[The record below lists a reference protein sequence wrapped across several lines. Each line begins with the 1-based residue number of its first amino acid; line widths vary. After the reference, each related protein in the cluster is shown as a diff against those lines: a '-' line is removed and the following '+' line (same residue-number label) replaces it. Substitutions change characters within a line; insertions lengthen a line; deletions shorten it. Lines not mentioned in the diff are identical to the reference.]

1 MRYIK
6 QPPNLSPA
14 GLHRRGSTGGSFG
27 GFFVITMT
35 EKQPFVW
42 DLRRFDELFENEPSV
57 VEIENGWLTICGH
70 YPIELTRIPDERA
83 LCEWIYHLTQKTWV
97 TGEIINDFVGA
108 VFAEKGWQLYKH
120 I

>member
-1 MRYIK
+1 MQNYK
-6 QPPNLSPA
+6 QPPNPSPA
-14 GLHRRGSTGGSFG
+14 GCITGSHWRRVWGLFI
-27 GFFVITMT
+27 VTMT
-35 EKQPFVW
+35 EKEPFAW
-42 DLRRFDELFENEPSV
+42 DIHRFDELFGNEPSA
-57 VEIENGWLTICGH
+57 VEIEDGWLTICGH

-83 LCEWIYHLTQKTWV
+83 LCEWVYHLTQKTWV